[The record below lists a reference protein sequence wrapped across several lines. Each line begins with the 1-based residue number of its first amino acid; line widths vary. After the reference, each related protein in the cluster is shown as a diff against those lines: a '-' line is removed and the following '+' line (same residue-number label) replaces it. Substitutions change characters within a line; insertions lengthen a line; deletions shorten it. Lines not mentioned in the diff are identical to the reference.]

1 MPSGVMPVSLL
12 TWFLVYHYRVAPL
25 RVLGSPLILPT
36 PDNWSHEETDDPLSP
51 TVAKLTHKSDDD
63 VVQFAF
69 RWVGLVGSQRRVV
82 AIERR
87 AIGAHILNILAHVA
101 EDMRMVLWRQRT
113 YAHECLGADL
123 DDRHAGLVMEMR
135 NDYIRHGLH
144 NLHTFCR
151 DCHFGGRPRESPGL
165 GRPGLNGQKAG

>member
-1 MPSGVMPVSLL
+1 
-12 TWFLVYHYRVAPL
+12 
-25 RVLGSPLILPT
+25 
-36 PDNWSHEETDDPLSP
+36 
-51 TVAKLTHKSDDD
+51 
-63 VVQFAF
+63 VQFAF
-69 RWVGLVGSQRRVV
+69 RWVGLVGRQRRVV

-135 NDYIRHGLH
+135 NDYIRHCLH